1 MALEAPVSW
10 AMAMAV
16 DVAASTDWA
25 LALVLGVAAS
35 TDWALEASVT
45 DATAHPSMEDM
56 DSLASTEKLLKLDA
70 ERKTF

>member
-16 DVAASTDWA
+16 D
-25 LALVLGVAAS
+25 VAAS